1 MPEEGATRRQFLA
14 RTAAAVAGFGSVLGL
29 LRAASSAPAYVP
41 PDIVRRGLI
50 RPPGALKEEGD
61 FLARCLR
68 CEVCAAVCET
78 GAIRLAPASA
88 GAAAGTPFLV
98 CEEAA
103 CDLCLKCGQAC
114 PSGALEALSDR
125 KQVRMGVAVVDK
137 RSCVS
142 HNGTGVCGACHTI
155 CPLKGT
161 AITQGFRNAPK
172 IDERA
177 CVGCGLCEEACI
189 VDDPLGGRA
198 IRVRSARGW
207 A

>member
-1 MPEEGATRRQFLA
+1 MSERGSTRRQFLA
-14 RTAAAVAGFGSVLGL
+14 RTAAAAAGFGSILGL
-29 LRAASSAPAYVP
+29 LRAVAPAHVP

-50 RPPGALKEEGD
+50 RPPGALEEND

-68 CEVCAAVCET
+68 CEVCAQVCET
-78 GAIRLAPASA
+78 GAIRLAPSSA
-88 GAAAGTPFLV
+88 GVAAATPYLV

-114 PSGALEALSDR
+114 PSGALARIEDPA
-125 KQVRMGVAVVDK
+125 QVRMGTAVVDK
-137 RSCVS
+137 RLCVS

-172 IDERA
+172 IDERL

-189 VDDPLGGRA
+189 VDDPIGGRA
-198 IRVRSARGW
+198 IRVRSARAW

>member
-1 MPEEGATRRQFLA
+1 MSERGATRRQFLA
-14 RTAAAVAGFGSVLGL
+14 RTAAAAAGFGSILGL
-29 LRAASSAPAYVP
+29 LRAAAPAHVP

-50 RPPGALKEEGD
+50 RPPGAVDEED

-68 CEVCAAVCET
+68 CEVCAQVCET
-78 GAIRLAPASA
+78 GAIRLAPSSA
-88 GAAAGTPFLV
+88 GAAAGTPYLV

-103 CDLCLKCGQAC
+103 CDLCLKCGEAC
-114 PSGALEALSDR
+114 PSGALARLSDR
-125 KQVRMGVAVVDK
+125 TQVRMGVAVVDT
-137 RSCVS
+137 RLCVS
-142 HNGTGVCGACHTI
+142 HNGSGVCGACHTI
-155 CPLKGT
+155 CPLKGK

-189 VDDPLGGRA
+189 VDDHLGGRA
-198 IRVRSARGW
+198 IRVRSARAW